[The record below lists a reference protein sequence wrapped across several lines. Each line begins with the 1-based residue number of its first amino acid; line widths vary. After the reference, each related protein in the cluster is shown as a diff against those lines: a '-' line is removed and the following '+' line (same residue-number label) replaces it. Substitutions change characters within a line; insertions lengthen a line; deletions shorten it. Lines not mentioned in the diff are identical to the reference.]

1 MTEFLLSPALLAA
14 SVGAVVLAVA
24 SWTVS
29 VVGLFSARVRVAL
42 RIVAGAAI
50 TLALLIIALRFVVLG
65 G

>member
-1 MTEFLLSPALLAA
+1 MSEFLLSPALLAA
-14 SVGAVVLAVA
+14 SISAVVLAII

-29 VVGLFSARVRVAL
+29 VVGLFSARTRVAL

-50 TLALLIIALRFVVLG
+50 LLALVVIAARFVVLG